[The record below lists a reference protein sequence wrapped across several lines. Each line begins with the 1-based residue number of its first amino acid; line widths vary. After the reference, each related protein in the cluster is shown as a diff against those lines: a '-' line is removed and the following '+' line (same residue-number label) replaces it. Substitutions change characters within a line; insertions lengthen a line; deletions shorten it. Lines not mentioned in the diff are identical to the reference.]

1 MGVKLLLDTSVV
13 LWALL
18 EPGKLSDRAGEML
31 SDRSNDV
38 LVSAASAWEISTKY
52 RLGRLPDAGLIVAN
66 YQEHLAALGAVEVP
80 ISLSHALLAGA
91 FEVDHRDPFD
101 RMIAAQAVALSVPV
115 VASDGAFGLFP
126 CRVLW

>member
-1 MGVKLLLDTSVV
+1 MGVRLLLDTSVV

-18 EPGKLSDRAGEML
+18 DPGKLSARAEEML

-52 RLGRLPDAGLIVAN
+52 RLGKLPDAGLVVAN
-66 YQEHLAALGAVEVP
+66 YEEHLATLGASEVS
-80 ISLSHALLAGA
+80 ISSSHALLAGA

-101 RMIAAQAVALSVPV
+101 RMIAAQAVALSMPV
-115 VASDGAFGLFP
+115 VTSDAAFGLFP
-126 CRVLW
+126 CRVIW

>member
-18 EPGKLSDRAGEML
+18 EPGKLSARAEEML
-31 SDRSNDV
+31 SDRSNDL

-52 RLGRLPDAGLIVAN
+52 RLGKLPDAGLVVAN
-66 YQEHLAALGAVEVP
+66 YEEHLVTLGASEVS
-80 ISLSHALLAGA
+80 ISSSHALLAGA

-101 RMIAAQAVALSVPV
+101 RMIAAQAVVLSMPV
-115 VASDGAFGLFP
+115 VTSDAAFGLFP
-126 CRVLW
+126 CRVIW